1 MIFTAWTS
9 IIIIIIN
16 RKKYAF
22 LPGLRPFVA
31 FLLSQTYV

>member
-9 IIIIIIN
+9 IIIIIN